1 MTIEKEGPTGRLIKL
16 ITSYIV
22 FQDDIVMID
31 RVVDKVNLG
40 CEHMVEVKFQL
51 FCHLKKHIVLST
63 DTGELNFGCS
73 LACHRKIISMSLHL

>member
-51 FCHLKKHIVLST
+51 FCHLEGQKPL
-63 DTGELNFGCS
+63 LNS
-73 LACHRKIISMSLHL
+73 S

>member
-1 MTIEKEGPTGRLIKL
+1 MSQYFWKWKSFIY

-22 FQDDIVMID
+22 LQDDIVMVD
-31 RVVDKVNLG
+31 RVVDEVNLG
-40 CEHMVEVKFQL
+40 CKNMVQVKFQL